1 MSSQGKKSGLSLG
14 PRLSRHRPS
23 HHSKS
28 NPSHCMMLADQF
40 NESKMFNRWF
50 KFDGIMA
57 LVTLTGAML
66 VGLSIVVIGIIESK
80 VVDQAG
86 AHNRQEAFLRVSE
99 FFGNMAGQT
108 GGIQNLTV
116 LKERIKEIRELRPG
130 IQRLSVF
137 EITPGSSSLVFSTD
151 PKMIPRALDSLERIE
166 IEAGRSVM
174 QLDESSAERAWRITA
189 PVIIDGKVAGALRG
203 LFSVKEY
210 DDLIGQEIALA
221 QKIGIG
227 VVLLTSLAF
236 LMLIRVKVH
245 QPIHRLLYAM
255 RTVEKGDLSGQASV
269 TGPAETQEL
278 ATQFNRMLDRLRE
291 DQVEKDRLMRTI
303 RHFNETLQKRVVE
316 ATEELRQAND
326 ELVETRLAIEQSQRL
341 ASLGELSATVAH
353 ELGNPLNALSG
364 HLQMLTYAS
373 DSSDRQR
380 HLSIIRS
387 EVDRMV
393 AIIRQLLDQTRM
405 RLQPVAMN
413 LNGIIREVLSL
424 LLPSL
429 PRQHVTLKTDFQAD
443 LPPVASDPR
452 ALHGLLFNLA
462 TNAVQAMPSGGELII
477 KTRTV
482 CSPELPGTVIVSD
495 GAQVND
501 TSIRLII
508 ADTGNGIPP
517 EHLTRIFE
525 PFFTTRHDQGGTGLG
540 LAICHRVV
548 TDSGSRLAV
557 KSEVGHG
564 TEITV
569 DMPIWNE
576 GKIWR
581 RQ

>member
-1 MSSQGKKSGLSLG
+1 
-14 PRLSRHRPS
+14 
-23 HHSKS
+23 
-28 NPSHCMMLADQF
+28 MMMADLF
-40 NESKMFNRWF
+40 NEREMSKRWF
-50 KFDGIMA
+50 TLDGIMA
-57 LVTLTGAML
+57 WVTVTAAIL
-66 VGLSIVVIGIIESK
+66 VGLSIVVTGIIVSK

-86 AHNRQEAFLRVSE
+86 AHDRQVAFLRVSE
-99 FFGNMAGQT
+99 FLGNMIGHT
-108 GGIQNLTV
+108 GGIRDHTV
-116 LKERIKEIRELRPG
+116 LQELIKEVRELRPG

-137 EITPGSSSLVFSTD
+137 EITPGSSSLIFSTD
-151 PKMIPRALDSLERIE
+151 PKTIPRVLDPLERIE

-189 PVIIDGKVAGALRG
+189 PVTIDGKVVGALRG

-210 DDLIGQEIALA
+210 DDLIGQEIALT
-221 QKIGIG
+221 QMIGIG
-227 VVLLTSLAF
+227 VVLLTSLVF

-245 QPIHRLLYAM
+245 QPIHRLLDAM
-255 RTVEKGDLSGQASV
+255 RTVEGGDLSSQASV
-269 TGPAETQEL
+269 TGPSEIQEL
-278 ATQFNRMLDRLRE
+278 AAQFNCMLDRVRE
-291 DQVEKDRLMRTI
+291 DRIEKDRLLGEV
-303 RHFNETLQKRVVE
+303 RHFNETLQNRVVE
-316 ATEELRQAND
+316 ATGELQQANH

-364 HLQMLTYAS
+364 HLQMLTYARDPS
-373 DSSDRQR
+373 NRQR
-380 HLSIIRS
+380 HLAIIRS

-405 RLQPVAMN
+405 HLQPVPMN
-413 LNGIIREVLSL
+413 LNSIIREVLSL
-424 LLPSL
+424 LLPGL
-429 PRQHVTLKTDFQAD
+429 PRQHVTLRTDLQAD

-462 TNAVQAMPSGGELII
+462 TNAVQAMPSGGELTIR
-477 KTRTV
+477 TRAV
-482 CSPELPGTVIVSD
+482 CSTELPGTVIVSE
-495 GAQVND
+495 GALVNG
-501 TSIRLII
+501 TSVRLII

-517 EHLTRIFE
+517 EHLTQIFE

-564 TEITV
+564 TEFTV

-576 GKIWR
+576 VEVR
-581 RQ
+581 